1 MINDPKQLK
10 KVRLTMWLNTIL
22 LNIDNIKKEIEA
34 NEDVNYDNI
43 INDVKEQYRLIR
55 LMKNVLDGKT
65 RLDGWKT
72 EKE

>member
-1 MINDPKQLK
+1 MISDPKQLK

-22 LNIDNIKKEIEA
+22 LNIDNIKKDIEIS
-34 NEDVNYDNI
+34 NIINYDNI

-72 EKE
+72 EKD

>member
-34 NEDVNYDNI
+34 NDDVNYDNI

>member
-34 NEDVNYDNI
+34 NEDVNYNNI